1 MKQIEMTL
9 DIVPEDTNDKI
20 LNMGIIKEVH
30 KRSIVVSTC
39 KNSNT
44 QLKKFKNKEII
55 GRNRSLSR
63 TSELL
68 LKVNGSNE
76 QEYYT
81 TIDSIMI
88 KIPIPENSGSSI
100 NWLKPQLDALKSL
113 ISEEFYIIK
122 NYPSASRT

>member
-1 MKQIEMTL
+1 MRNFVL
-9 DIVPEDTNDKI
+9 
-20 LNMGIIKEVH
+20 L
-30 KRSIVVSTC
+30 
-39 KNSNT
+39 
-44 QLKKFKNKEII
+44 KNKEII